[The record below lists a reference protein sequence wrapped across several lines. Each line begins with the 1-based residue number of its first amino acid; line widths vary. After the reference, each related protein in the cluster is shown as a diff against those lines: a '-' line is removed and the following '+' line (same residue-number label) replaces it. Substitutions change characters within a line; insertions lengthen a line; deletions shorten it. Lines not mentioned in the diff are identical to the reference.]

1 VEQTS
6 EKCFPCRERKENA
19 MSSELPMFLLQC
31 CVLIGLAG
39 VFLIRGAGDS

>member
-1 VEQTS
+1 MGG
-6 EKCFPCRERKENA
+6 KI

-39 VFLIRGAGDS
+39 VFLIRGAGDP